1 MICPYCGASIEDGAR
16 FCSECGNQQMPP
28 NKPAQSFC
36 PYCGAA
42 QEEGSVFCDTCG
54 KKLDGS
60 AAADPPQEP
69 SPTGYS
75 APGTPLGYSVP
86 GSQTGFSVPK
96 AASSRS
102 ESTYNRVKTGGA
114 ARDFR
119 VTAKPEMRI
128 LGIPV
133 RGKAMWIVL
142 GVIAAA
148 VIALVVFTKLGG
160 EKEPVEDSAARS
172 FGMSEKTAEAR
183 EDGEEPLRE
192 GSVSSLMESAAK
204 AKQAA
209 LEEQAGEEETA
220 PEPTSDPTPEPT
232 PKAAEKP
239 TITTQPKDQ
248 TAAEGETA
256 TFAVEADGDE
266 LTYQWQ
272 YKKSDGT
279 WQNITNSDYTG
290 LKSAKMTVP
299 ATTGRNGM
307 QFRCVVTNDA
317 GSVRSETAKLTVTA
331 STPKPTAKPTDTPAP
346 TPRYDRND
354 YSTTE
359 QPTLA
364 DFQWVTYDILHGSR
378 PEGLEKL
385 KYTEAAGGW
394 KCYILDDPNGE
405 YDAVAEH
412 FLNVDIKGKYTDVT
426 VTFDWIYTFI
436 GAEGEGYDDNS
447 PDSTFK
453 GAWSGGVIEATGS
466 GNVTFTDFY
475 YLDGKEYAIGTMMW
489 PDGIPAA
496 VFMVRP

>member
-1 MICPYCGASIEDGAR
+1 MEADGDELTYQWQYKKSDGTWQNITNSDYTGLKTAK
-16 FCSECGNQQMPP
+16 MTV
-28 NKPAQSFC
+28 PATTGRNGMQFRC
-36 PYCGAA
+36 VVTNDA
-42 QEEGSVFCDTCG
+42 
-54 KKLDGS
+54 GS
-60 AAADPPQEP
+60 ANSDAAML
-69 SPTGYS
+69 T
-75 APGTPLGYSVP
+75 
-86 GSQTGFSVPK
+86 
-96 AASSRS
+96 
-102 ESTYNRVKTGGA
+102 
-114 ARDFR
+114 
-119 VTAKPEMRI
+119 VT
-128 LGIPV
+128 V
-133 RGKAMWIVL
+133 
-142 GVIAAA
+142 
-148 VIALVVFTKLGG
+148 
-160 EKEPVEDSAARS
+160 
-172 FGMSEKTAEAR
+172 
-183 EDGEEPLRE
+183 
-192 GSVSSLMESAAK
+192 
-204 AKQAA
+204 
-209 LEEQAGEEETA
+209 
-220 PEPTSDPTPEPT
+220 
-232 PKAAEKP
+232 AAEKP

-256 TFAVEADGDE
+256 TFAVKADGDE